1 MDNLLKHRL
10 YFISNEKDWII
21 FIHGIGG
28 NSRTF
33 SLQLKAFK
41 NHFNILMPD
50 LRGHGLSKNMP
61 GPESGK
67 YSLDFISKDILR
79 LMDYHKIEK
88 ANFIGCSFGASL
100 IRILEFENPHRFKS
114 IILTGAVLKIKTSF
128 YLLLKLGR
136 YLSPYV
142 NNHFLYILVAYFIM
156 PYRNHRKS
164 RQLFIKTSKDISRRE
179 YALWLAILE
188 EVKHR
193 IDRLFN
199 VPFLSD
205 SVLLISGNE
214 DHAFLEDCICYCS
227 ANQFVKIEVLKN
239 CGHLSSIE
247 KYEEFNNIALN
258 FLQKEETKNA
268 EK

>member
-1 MDNLLKHRL
+1 
-10 YFISNEKDWII
+10 
-21 FIHGIGG
+21 
-28 NSRTF
+28 
-33 SLQLKAFK
+33 
-41 NHFNILMPD
+41 
-50 LRGHGLSKNMP
+50 
-61 GPESGK
+61 
-67 YSLDFISKDILR
+67 
-79 LMDYHKIEK
+79 
-88 ANFIGCSFGASL
+88 
-100 IRILEFENPHRFKS
+100 
-114 IILTGAVLKIKTSF
+114 
-128 YLLLKLGR
+128 
-136 YLSPYV
+136 
-142 NNHFLYILVAYFIM
+142 M

-188 EVKHR
+188 EVKLR
-193 IDRLFN
+193 MDGLFN

-214 DHAFLEDCICYCS
+214 DHAFLADCICYCS

-258 FLQKEETKNA
+258 FLQKEENKNA

>member
-1 MDNLLKHRL
+1 MNDLLHHRL
-10 YFISNEKDWII
+10 YFISNEKDWIV

-41 NHFNILMPD
+41 NHYNILLPD
-50 LRGHGLSKNMP
+50 LRGHGQSKNMP

-67 YSLDFISKDILR
+67 YSLDFISKDIIR

-100 IRILEFENPHRFKS
+100 IRILENDNPHRFKS

-128 YLLLKLGR
+128 YLLLKVGR
-136 YLSPYV
+136 YISPYF
-142 NNHFLYILVAYFIM
+142 NNHFLYTLVAYFIM
-156 PYRNHRKS
+156 PYRNHRQS
-164 RQLFIKTSKDISRRE
+164 RQMFIKTSRDISRRE
-179 YALWLAILE
+179 YALWLAIIE
-188 EVKHR
+188 EVKVR
-193 IDRLFN
+193 MDGLFS

-205 SVLLISGNE
+205 SVLLISGNQ
-214 DHAFLEDCICYCS
+214 DHAFLKDCLHYCS
-227 ANQFVKIEVLKN
+227 VNQLVQIEVLNN

-247 KYEEFNNIALN
+247 RYEEFNSIALN
-258 FLQKEETKNA
+258 FLQKEEIKDV
-268 EK
+268 EI